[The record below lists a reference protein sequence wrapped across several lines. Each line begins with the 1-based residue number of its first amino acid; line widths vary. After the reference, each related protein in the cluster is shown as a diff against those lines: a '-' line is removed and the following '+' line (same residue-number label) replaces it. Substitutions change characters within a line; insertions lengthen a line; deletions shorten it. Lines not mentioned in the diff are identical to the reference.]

1 MLKALH
7 TEEKVK
13 NIVKHKQKT
22 SPGRGCRNLN
32 NPIPPGGFRTVFN
45 CGNIVSSVNAQT
57 PNLLKERHHAIWG
70 SRVVFFVVKKGE
82 LQ

>member
-1 MLKALH
+1 MD
-7 TEEKVK
+7 EDFD
-13 NIVKHKQKT
+13 
-22 SPGRGCRNLN
+22 
-32 NPIPPGGFRTVFN
+32 IPPGGFRTVFN